1 MYPRNNA
8 SPERLAIGQVIL
20 IADGTVQSSSVVIT
34 VRGQGGSEGTG
45 GGTTVYG
52 GDNTVYYTPTQAETN
67 FTSFTIIASK
77 ASCISSSMTVITSA
91 ASTPGQVDLKSIQG
105 TAQTANDNGL
115 DINTLITQVG
125 TAGAGLTNLGSS
137 GNNWNTVVPPTVSEF
152 NNRTIASADY
162 TVVSDLGTVQTGD
175 TYALAYGA
183 EGFSAINT
191 DVETILS
198 RIIGTLATGTHNP
211 ASTAQLAVLTD
222 WINGGRLDLL
232 LDAIPTTAMRG
243 TDNAALASLVTS
255 ARMGALTDWI
265 DGGRLDVLLDAIPTT
280 AMRGTDSGP
289 TNTQMVAAFT
299 EIKGSSFNNSTDS
312 LEAIRDRGD
321 SAWTTGAGG
330 SSPTVVQIR
339 QEMDSNSTKL
349 ADIVE
354 DTNELQTDNIP
365 GLISTLDAVVDTVK
379 VDTAAILVDTG
390 TTLPARLGSI
400 EGASF
405 STSTDSLEAIRDRGD
420 SAWITGGGGGS
431 GGATP
436 AEVATALTDIHLDKL
451 FANSYDPASK
461 PGSATALLNELVEN
475 DGGVARYTVNALENG
490 PSGSGSSAEV
500 IAAAVWDT
508 LQSAHKISGTYGL
521 YLQSNSGYVPASG
534 HASGLTSETA
544 PFNAYEYGQVIR
556 ANMKQDVSA
565 FTVFEIVIQ
574 PEQGYSKNASQLPNR
589 PKGAIIASGSD
600 VTVGTVDVTIGD
612 VLYAANEYLE
622 YTTKINDLSH
632 PGTWR
637 VRGTVVKSAANK
649 LLGDFLRFTVLD

>member
-20 IADGTVQSSSVVIT
+20 IADGTAATGVTIT
-34 VRGQGGSEGTG
+34 TRGQGGAETPGDNSA
-45 GGTTVYG
+45 VYG
-52 GDNTVYYTPTQAETN
+52 ADNTVYYTPSQAETN

-91 ASTPGQVDLKSIQG
+91 ASTPGQVDLKSVQG

-125 TAGAGLTNLGSS
+125 TAGAGLTNLGAS
-137 GNNWNTVVPPTVSEF
+137 GNNWNTVVPPTISEF
-152 NNRTIASADY
+152 NARTIASADY
-162 TVVSDLGTVQTGD
+162 TIVSDLGTVQTADHTAGIADIPTNSEIALRTLLSADYTIVSDLGTVQTADHTSTISSIDSVTTAILID
-175 TYALAYGA
+175 TAQIGVAGA
-183 EGFSAINT
+183 GLT
-191 DVETILS
+191 D
-198 RIIGTLATGTHNP
+198 LATQTSVNTID
-211 ASTAQLAVLTD
+211 SNV
-222 WINGGRLDLL
+222 
-232 LDAIPTTAMRG
+232 DAILVDTGTTIPARLTG
-243 TDNAALASLVTS
+243 IEGASF
-255 ARMGALTDWI
+255 
-265 DGGRLDVLLDAIPTT
+265 
-280 AMRGTDSGP
+280 SG
-289 TNTQMVAAFT
+289 
-299 EIKGSSFNNSTDS
+299 STDS
-312 LEAIRDRGD
+312 LEAIRNRGD

-339 QEMDSNSTKL
+339 QEIDSNSTQL
-349 ADIVE
+349 ANIVA

-379 VDTAAILVDTG
+379 VDTTAILVDTG
-390 TTLPARLGSI
+390 TTLPTRLSSI

-574 PEQGYSKNASQLPNR
+574 PEQGSSKNASQLPNR
-589 PKGAIIASGSD
+589 PKGAIIASGAD

-612 VLYAANEYLE
+612 VLYAANEYLQ
-622 YTTKINDLSH
+622 YTTKQNDLSH

>member
-20 IADGTVQSSSVVIT
+20 IADGTVQSASVVIT

-91 ASTPGQVDLKSIQG
+91 ASTPGQVDLKSVQG

-125 TAGAGLTNLGSS
+125 TAGAGLTNLGASA
-137 GNNWNTVVPPTVSEF
+137 NNWNTVIPPTVSEF
-152 NNRTIASADY
+152 NARTIASADY
-162 TVVSDLGTVQTGD
+162 TIVGDLGTVQTAD
-175 TYALAYGA
+175 HT
-183 EGFSAINT
+183 SAISSI
-191 DVETILS
+191 DS
-198 RIIGTLATGTHNP
+198 
-211 ASTAQLAVLTD
+211 
-222 WINGGRLDLL
+222 
-232 LDAIPTTAMRG
+232 
-243 TDNAALASLVTS
+243 VTS
-255 ARMGALTDWI
+255 AILIDTAQIGVAGAGLTD
-265 DGGRLDVLLDAIPTT
+265 LATQSSV
-280 AMRGTDSGP
+280 
-289 TNTQMVAAFT
+289 NT
-299 EIKGSSFNNSTDS
+299 I
-312 LEAIRDRGD
+312 
-321 SAWTTGAGG
+321 
-330 SSPTVVQIR
+330 
-339 QEMDSNSTKL
+339 DSN
-349 ADIVE
+349 
-354 DTNELQTDNIP
+354 
-365 GLISTLDAVVDTVK
+365 VD
-379 VDTAAILVDTG
+379 AILVDTG
-390 TTLPARLGSI
+390 TTIPARLTGI

-420 SAWITGGGGGS
+420 SAWITGGGGS

-544 PFNAYEYGQVIR
+544 PFNAYEYGKVIR
-556 ANMKQDVSA
+556 ANMKQDVSS

-574 PEQGYSKNASQLPNR
+574 PEQGSSKNASQLPNR
-589 PKGAIIASGSD
+589 PKGAIIASGTD

-622 YTTKINDLSH
+622 YTTKPDDLSH

>member
-1 MYPRNNA
+1 MSLGVAPLGVLALGELPSSGGGGSTFKPYWALNKSESIGTGERTMYPRNNA
-8 SPERLAIGQVIL
+8 SPERIAIGQVIL
-20 IADGTVQSSSVVIT
+20 IANGTAATGVTIT
-34 VRGQGGSEGTG
+34 TRGQGGAETPGDNSA
-45 GGTTVYG
+45 VYG
-52 GDNTVYYTPTQAETN
+52 ADNTVYYTPSQAETN

-91 ASTPGQVDLKSIQG
+91 ASTPGQVDLKSVQG

-125 TAGAGLTNLGSS
+125 TAGAGLTNLGAS
-137 GNNWNTVVPPTVSEF
+137 GNNWNTVVPPTISEF
-152 NNRTIASADY
+152 NARTIASADY
-162 TVVSDLGTVQTGD
+162 TIVSDLGTVQTADHTSTISSIDSVTTAILID
-175 TYALAYGA
+175 TSQIGVAGA
-183 EGFSAINT
+183 GLT
-191 DVETILS
+191 D
-198 RIIGTLATGTHNP
+198 LATQTSVNTID
-211 ASTAQLAVLTD
+211 SNV
-222 WINGGRLDLL
+222 
-232 LDAIPTTAMRG
+232 DAILVDTGTTIPARLTG
-243 TDNAALASLVTS
+243 IEGASF
-255 ARMGALTDWI
+255 
-265 DGGRLDVLLDAIPTT
+265 
-280 AMRGTDSGP
+280 SG
-289 TNTQMVAAFT
+289 
-299 EIKGSSFNNSTDS
+299 STDS

-339 QEMDSNSTKL
+339 QEMDSNSTQL
-349 ADIVE
+349 ADIVA

-390 TTLPARLGSI
+390 TTLPARFDNI

-574 PEQGYSKNASQLPNR
+574 PEQGSSKNASQLPNR
-589 PKGAIIASGSD
+589 PKGAIIASGAD

-622 YTTKINDLSH
+622 YTTKQNDLSH

>member
-20 IADGTVQSSSVVIT
+20 IADGTVQSASVVIT

-52 GDNTVYYTPTQAETN
+52 ADNTVYYTPTQAETN

-77 ASCISSSMTVITSA
+77 TSCISSSMTVITSA
-91 ASTPGQVDLKSIQG
+91 ASTPGQVDLKSVQG

-125 TAGAGLTNLGSS
+125 TAGAGLTNLGAS
-137 GNNWNTVVPPTVSEF
+137 GNNWNTVVPPTISEF
-152 NNRTIASADY
+152 NARTIVSANY

-198 RIIGTLATGTHNP
+198 RIIGTLASGTHNP

-222 WINGGRLDLL
+222 WIN
-232 LDAIPTTAMRG
+232 
-243 TDNAALASLVTS
+243 
-255 ARMGALTDWI
+255 
-265 DGGRLDVLLDAIPTT
+265 GGRLDVLLDAIPTT

-289 TNTQMVAAFT
+289 TNTQMLAAFT
-299 EIKGSSFNNSTDS
+299 EIKGSSFSNSTDS

-321 SAWTTGAGG
+321 AAWTTGAGG

-339 QEMDSNSTKL
+339 QEIDSNSTQL
-349 ADIVE
+349 AAIVA
-354 DTNELQTDNIP
+354 DTNELQADDVP

-379 VDTAAILVDTG
+379 VDTTAILVDTG
-390 TTLPARLGSI
+390 TTLPARFASI

-451 FANSYDPASK
+451 FAANYDPASK

-589 PKGAIIASGSD
+589 PKGAIIASGAD

-612 VLYAANEYLE
+612 VLYAANEYLQ
-622 YTTKINDLSH
+622 YTTKPDDLSH

>member
-1 MYPRNNA
+1 MRPSRIFIGTAGGGGTFKPYWALNKSESIGTGERTMYPRNNA
-8 SPERLAIGQVIL
+8 SPERIAIGQVIL
-20 IADGTVQSSSVVIT
+20 IADGTVQSASVVIT

-77 ASCISSSMTVITSA
+77 ASCISSSTTVITSA
-91 ASTPGQVDLKSIQG
+91 ASTPGQVDLKSVQG

-125 TAGAGLTNLGSS
+125 TAGAGLTNLGASA
-137 GNNWNTVVPPTVSEF
+137 NNWNTVIPPTLAEF
-152 NNRTIASADY
+152 NARSIASANY
-162 TVVSDLGTVQTGD
+162 TIVSDLGTVQTADHTSTISSIDSVTTAILID
-175 TYALAYGA
+175 TAQIGVAGA
-183 EGFSAINT
+183 GLT
-191 DVETILS
+191 D
-198 RIIGTLATGTHNP
+198 LATQ
-211 ASTAQLAVLTD
+211 ASVNTIDSNV
-222 WINGGRLDLL
+222 
-232 LDAIPTTAMRG
+232 DAI
-243 TDNAALASLVTS
+243 L
-255 ARMGALTDWI
+255 I
-265 DGGRLDVLLDAIPTT
+265 
-280 AMRGTDSGP
+280 
-289 TNTQMVAAFT
+289 
-299 EIKGSSFNNSTDS
+299 
-312 LEAIRDRGD
+312 
-321 SAWTTGAGG
+321 
-330 SSPTVVQIR
+330 
-339 QEMDSNSTKL
+339 
-349 ADIVE
+349 
-354 DTNELQTDNIP
+354 DTNELQSDNIP

-379 VDTAAILVDTG
+379 VDTSAILVDTG
-390 TTLPARLGSI
+390 TTLPARLGNI

-420 SAWITGGGGGS
+420 NAWITGGGGGS

-451 FANSYDPASK
+451 FAANYDPASK

-521 YLQSNSGYVPASG
+521 YLQSNSGYVPSSG

-544 PFNAYEYGQVIR
+544 PFNAYEYGQIIR

-565 FTVFEIVIQ
+565 FSVFEIVIQ
-574 PEQGYSKNASQLPNR
+574 PEQGSSKNASQLPNR

-622 YTTKINDLSH
+622 YTTKQNDLSH

>member
-1 MYPRNNA
+1 MIEIKQSTSVINLLFLMVDSTNHVIGKTGLSPTVTLSKNGAAFA
-8 SPERLAIGQVIL
+8 SPAGAVSELANGWYQVAANATDSATIGSL
-20 IADGTVQSSSVVIT
+20 TLHAT
-34 VRGQGGSEGTG
+34 
-45 GGTTVYG
+45 
-52 GDNTVYYTPTQAETN
+52 
-67 FTSFTIIASK
+67 
-77 ASCISSSMTVITSA
+77 
-91 ASTPGQVDLKSIQG
+91 G
-105 TAQTANDNGL
+105 TAADPTDVQFSIVANLESDTFSR
-115 DINTLITQVG
+115 IG
-125 TAGAGLTNLGSS
+125 TAGAGLTNLGTS
-137 GNNWNTVVPPTVSEF
+137 GNNWNTVIPPTVSEF
-152 NNRTIASADY
+152 NARTIVSANY
-162 TVVSDLGTVQTGD
+162 TVVSDLGAVQTADHTSTISSIDSVTTAILID
-175 TYALAYGA
+175 TAQIGVAGA
-183 EGFSAINT
+183 GLT
-191 DVETILS
+191 D
-198 RIIGTLATGTHNP
+198 LATQTSVNTID
-211 ASTAQLAVLTD
+211 SNV
-222 WINGGRLDLL
+222 
-232 LDAIPTTAMRG
+232 DAI
-243 TDNAALASLVTS
+243 
-255 ARMGALTDWI
+255 
-265 DGGRLDVLLDAIPTT
+265 LL
-280 AMRGTDSGP
+280 
-289 TNTQMVAAFT
+289 
-299 EIKGSSFNNSTDS
+299 
-312 LEAIRDRGD
+312 
-321 SAWTTGAGG
+321 
-330 SSPTVVQIR
+330 
-339 QEMDSNSTKL
+339 
-349 ADIVE
+349 
-354 DTNELQTDNIP
+354 DTNELQSDNIP

-379 VDTAAILVDTG
+379 VDTASILVDTG

-420 SAWITGGGGGS
+420 SAWVTGGGGGS

-451 FANSYDPASK
+451 FAANYDPASK

-500 IAAAVWDT
+500 IAAAVFNT
-508 LQSAHKISGTYGL
+508 LQSEHKLAGTYGL

-574 PEQGYSKNASQLPNR
+574 PEQGSSKNASQLPNR

-612 VLYAANEYLE
+612 VLYAANEYLQ
-622 YTTKINDLSH
+622 YTTKPDDLSH

>member
-20 IADGTVQSSSVVIT
+20 IADGTVQSASVVIT
-34 VRGQGGSEGTG
+34 IRGQGGSEGTG

-77 ASCISSSMTVITSA
+77 ASCISSSMTIITSA

-125 TAGAGLTNLGSS
+125 TAGAGLTNLGAS
-137 GNNWNTVVPPTVSEF
+137 GNNWNIVIPPTVSEF
-152 NNRTIASADY
+152 NARSIASADY
-162 TVVSDLGTVQTGD
+162 TIVSDLGTVQTADHTSTISSIDSVTTAILID
-175 TYALAYGA
+175 TAQIGVAGA
-183 EGFSAINT
+183 GLT
-191 DVETILS
+191 D
-198 RIIGTLATGTHNP
+198 LATQTSVNTID
-211 ASTAQLAVLTD
+211 SNV
-222 WINGGRLDLL
+222 
-232 LDAIPTTAMRG
+232 DAILVDTGTTIPARLTGIEG
-243 TDNAALASLVTS
+243 TSF
-255 ARMGALTDWI
+255 
-265 DGGRLDVLLDAIPTT
+265 
-280 AMRGTDSGP
+280 SG
-289 TNTQMVAAFT
+289 
-299 EIKGSSFNNSTDS
+299 STDS

-339 QEMDSNSTKL
+339 QEMDSNSTQL
-349 ADIVE
+349 ADIVA

-379 VDTAAILVDTG
+379 VDTADILVDTG
-390 TTLPARLGSI
+390 TTLPARLGNI

-451 FANSYDPASK
+451 FAANYDPASK

-475 DGGVARYTVNALENG
+475 DSGVARYTVNALENG

-500 IAAAVWDT
+500 IAAAVFNT
-508 LQSAHKISGTYGL
+508 LQSEHKLAGTYGL

-534 HASGLTSETA
+534 GASGLTSDTA

-556 ANMKQDVSA
+556 ANMKQDISA

-574 PEQGYSKNASQLPNR
+574 PEQGSSKNASQLPNR